1 MVIEMNKIL
10 KRNTS
15 NEDDTRY
22 NARGFK
28 VVPNIMGIVNVIK
41 TSEPK
46 DVEKDIDELLTDY
59 LKLKKVT
66 LEDIIDFHFK
76 FEKIYSFG
84 DGNGCVGRMI
94 MFKECLLFHL
104 LF

>member
-1 MVIEMNKIL
+1 MNKIL

-46 DVEKDIDELLTDY
+46 EVEKDIDELLTDY

-66 LEDIIDFHFK
+66 LEDIIDFFIK
-76 FEKIYSFG
+76 M
-84 DGNGCVGRMI
+84 CVI
-94 MFKECLLFHL
+94 SY
-104 LF
+104 